1 MHAAPSAAP
10 DLFTTLRHITAEAHT
25 RLEVALDLLGEPLSR
40 DRFVAVLKRFY
51 GFHATWEQTAAC
63 LPELDTV
70 MRNRTK
76 TVHLERDL
84 LALGFGD
91 FESLPRCDAA
101 RTLAV
106 TAAEA
111 VGVCY
116 VLEGSTLGGKMISR
130 ALSAAPWLPEGGL
143 TFFDPYGTHAGAM
156 WQSYRTWACGF
167 LPADAYPDAHRA
179 AVNTF
184 ALLTHWLPEP
194 KAA

>member
-1 MHAAPSAAP
+1 MQAAAFAAP
-10 DLFTTLRHITAEAHT
+10 DLFTTLRQTTAEAHT
-25 RLEVALDLLGEPLSR
+25 RLEGALDLLREPLSR

-51 GFHATWEQTAAC
+51 GFHVTWEQTAAGF
-63 LPELDTV
+63 PELHTV

-76 TVHLERDL
+76 TLHLERDL

-91 FESLPRCDAA
+91 FESLPHCEAA

-111 VGVCY
+111 VGVSY
-116 VLEGSTLGGKMISR
+116 VLEGSTLGGKIISK
-130 ALSAAPWLPEGGL
+130 ALSAAPWLPQGGL
-143 TFFDPYGTHAGAM
+143 TFFDPYGAHAGAM
-156 WQSYRTWACGF
+156 WQSYRAWASGF
-167 LPADAYPDAHRA
+167 LPADAYPDAQRA

-184 ALLTHWLPEP
+184 ALLTRWLPEP